1 MSWSSKKFC
10 LFRLIS
16 GLVCKDLDSK
26 AIRTNKA
33 VLVMGDD
40 QFVWSV
46 KNGDLATVKEFVEK
60 VRRNILLKCNAHPLN
75 RCWIF
80 SDEFSVPVQ
89 LFLSYFLSRSP
100 PPPTRPPR
108 FSAALRCSGT
118 FDIEFRCLYR
128 LTKTVRHWYGDSLVE
143 IFEPCESKKWD
154 LAGLGKGI

>member
-80 SDEFSVPVQ
+80 SAEFSVPVQ

-100 PPPTRPPR
+100 PPLPPPGPLVFLRLSDAQVHLILNFDACIDWLKR
-108 FSAALRCSGT
+108 FVTDMVTHWSRFLNHVKVRNGT
-118 FDIEFRCLYR
+118 WQD
-128 LTKTVRHWYGDSLVE
+128 
-143 IFEPCESKKWD
+143 
-154 LAGLGKGI
+154 